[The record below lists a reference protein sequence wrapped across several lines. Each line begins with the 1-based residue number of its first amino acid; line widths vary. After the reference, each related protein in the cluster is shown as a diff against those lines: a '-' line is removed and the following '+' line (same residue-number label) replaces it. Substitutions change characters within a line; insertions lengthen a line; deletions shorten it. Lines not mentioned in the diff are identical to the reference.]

1 MDHVTGSILY
11 SLVTCPQRVA
21 LDFFGDPSKRISP
34 FVQLLWDRGT
44 IFERETIAAL
54 KTPFLDLSRFKGE
67 EKERLTLEVRNG
79 EPLIYSGRISSG
91 DLLGIPDLHL
101 LPYDPCC
108 DKRLLWRRR
117 RSQGA
122 LQAESGFPLIEKS
135 IERQ

>member
-101 LPYDPCC
+101 RRMIHVAISAFYGEGEGLRESC
-108 DKRLLWRRR
+108 RRR
-117 RSQGA
+117 A
-122 LQAESGFPLIEKS
+122 GFH
-135 IERQ
+135 